1 MTLLINRLAILTHI
15 VVKHRGTIASE
26 PMIGEESSL
35 PLLPTKG
42 LTNLHKIRVWVNH
55 TELHDDDGSPVDET
69 LVNRCIA

>member
-1 MTLLINRLAILTHI
+1 MI
-15 VVKHRGTIASE
+15 V
-26 PMIGEESSL
+26 EESSL

-55 TELHDDDGSPVDET
+55 TELYDDDGSPVDET